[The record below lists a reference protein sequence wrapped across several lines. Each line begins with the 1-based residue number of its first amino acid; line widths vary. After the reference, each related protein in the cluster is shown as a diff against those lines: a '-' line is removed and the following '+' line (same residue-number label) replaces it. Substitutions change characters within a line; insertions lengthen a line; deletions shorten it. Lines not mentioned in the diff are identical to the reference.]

1 MFGREKYIIPHDFSY
16 NRVKITEKNLGKDF
30 NLDTCYTR
38 LFCVLNQSSEFLNL
52 KYDLLYKIVKDEKV
66 FEEVIEHLENIKSSF

>member
-1 MFGREKYIIPHDFSY
+1 M
-16 NRVKITEKNLGKDF
+16 GKDF

-66 FEEVIEHLENIKSSF
+66 FEEVIEHLENIKSRFLISQKKDLGTIIRKNVLTRDFLGN